1 MKSDDL
7 RAGHPSSDARPFSFG
22 QRLKNTVLSR
32 ILALLAFL
40 SLLPALP
47 ASAGASEPPELD
59 RAAAEAAAL
68 RYAGVPRADLRRLK
82 ADADE
87 EAGIPVYSFEFET
100 DWGDYDVAVD
110 RRTGRIVDA
119 DIEIRE
125 EWVRRQKAV
134 PNAEESVKREAAR
147 RVPGAR
153 PGDVRL
159 RREGDRWEGV
169 LRHDGFKA
177 EFEADRRTGILF
189 DWNLEKRD

>member
-1 MKSDDL
+1 MIDRRNVVKLFAILPFWGRAPISFAAPAEVDREEAL
-7 RAGHPSSDARPFSFG
+7 RIALGHVGVAR
-22 QRLKNTVLSR
+22 RDVR
-32 ILALLAFL
+32 ILKIERGEE
-40 SLLPALP
+40 S
-47 ASAGASEPPELD
+47 
-59 RAAAEAAAL
+59 
-68 RYAGVPRADLRRLK
+68 GVRVWK
-82 ADADE
+82 T
-87 EAGIPVYSFEFET
+87 EFET
-100 DWGDYDVAVD
+100 AVGDFDVAVS
-110 RRTGRIVDA
+110 RRTGTVVDA
-119 DIEIRE
+119 DCEIRE

>member
-1 MKSDDL
+1 MTDRRNVVKL
-7 RAGHPSSDARPFSFG
+7 FAILPFLGRTPVSF
-22 QRLKNTVLSR
+22 
-32 ILALLAFL
+32 AA
-40 SLLPALP
+40 PA
-47 ASAGASEPPELD
+47 EVD
-59 RAAAEAAAL
+59 REEAL
-68 RYAGVPRADLRRLK
+68 RIALGYVGVARRDVRNLKIERGEEGGVPAWK
-82 ADADE
+82 
-87 EAGIPVYSFEFET
+87 VEFET
-100 DWGDYDVAVD
+100 AVGDFDVAVS
-110 RRTGRIVDA
+110 RRTGTVVDV
-119 DIEIRE
+119 DCEIRE